1 MGKASSTFLALV
13 AVHVWAT
20 HVGDVMRNED
30 VSGAAWFLTSA
41 SAFIFLA
48 LVTDYVHAVYM
59 EEYRTSTRRFKVLVG
74 FAAVGL
80 GMALIGVW
88 VMPLGWNPV
97 WVAVVGLLV
106 GVVAQVATD
115 KPQLPSGFRV
125 PIGRRSGRS
134 ARRGR

>member
-1 MGKASSTFLALV
+1 MGKAFSTFLALV
-13 AVHVWAT
+13 AVHVWAMN
-20 HVGDVMRNED
+20 VGDFMRNED

-74 FAAVGL
+74 FAAVGF
-80 GMALIGVW
+80 GMAIIGVW
-88 VMPLGWNPV
+88 VMPFGWNPV
-97 WVAVVGLLV
+97 WISVVGVLV
-106 GVVAQVATD
+106 GVVAQVITD
-115 KPQLPSGFRV
+115 KPQPPTGFRV

>member
-1 MGKASSTFLALV
+1 MV
-13 AVHVWAT
+13 
-20 HVGDVMRNED
+20 
-30 VSGAAWFLTSA
+30 LTSA

-48 LVTDYVHAVYM
+48 WVTEYVHAAYV
-59 EEYRTSTRRFKVLVG
+59 EEYRTSTCRFKILLG

-106 GVVAQVATD
+106 GVVAR
-115 KPQLPSGFRV
+115 LLSGFRV